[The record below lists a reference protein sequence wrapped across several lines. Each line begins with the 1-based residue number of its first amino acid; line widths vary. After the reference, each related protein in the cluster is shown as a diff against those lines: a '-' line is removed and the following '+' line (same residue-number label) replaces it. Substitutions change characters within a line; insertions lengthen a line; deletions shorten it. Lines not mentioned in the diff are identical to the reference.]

1 MSHENAGPVR
11 VWGAFPWPPPPA
23 FPAPHSQP
31 EKPGEALEGP
41 GGETA
46 DPVVGEVPEET
57 A

>member
-57 A
+57 S